1 MAMRFLGLCRGDGKG
16 YVKIGTDTKP
26 ELLMAT
32 IGMPDG
38 SCRQCPIFPIGFPG
52 EEVAART
59 VWGDAST
66 KESYE
71 AVVVVPLLDNADLSI
86 SVTNRENDTVLGTI
100 PFKPLTTKVR
110 SRLTYKHRPQFAAQI
125 RDIDQRRLS
134 GTPHVYVTGIYP
146 VDEQHYSCR
155 FTVRY
160 PLFQEKSNCSISIY
174 DASAKQIELPTVVLE
189 DSVISNPRDH
199 TQSLREIV
207 YSVSVTDANKTLCI
221 YAFPEGQDEA
231 FTCVLPP
238 MFDGFVNGAK
248 DLTKHASYD
257 EGYQIWLEQH
267 RATES
272 DVKNQ
277 RTLCQAWK
285 STEKPLIS
293 VVTVVFRP
301 PVEYLRS
308 LVNSL
313 IAQSYEHFEVVFV
326 NVSGNDQEA
335 RAVNEFLGNIQDSR
349 FRVIDAENKSI
360 AENTNIGIHETKGEY
375 IAFID
380 HDDVIEP
387 DAFYRYVSVLHDK
400 PKADV
405 LYCDEDLLDNGKYIW
420 PVFKPNFNPD
430 LLYSYNYV
438 THMLMVSRHVLN
450 QVELSPANV
459 SGAQDYDL
467 TLKCCEKAR
476 EASNVPYMLYHWR
489 MHQNSTS
496 TNPDSKPYAETAG
509 QLALERH
516 YERIG
521 IKAEV
526 SESEL
531 PFRYRTRYLAV
542 KQPKINIVIPTKD
555 HIDLLQRCLDSVLAK
570 TEYGNY
576 DVTLVEN
583 NSVESTTFAFYEEI
597 QKKDPRVKVVTW
609 NGQGFN
615 YSSICNYG
623 AAQRDGDILLFLNN
637 DTEIINNDWLT
648 SMVGFFSRPEVGMV
662 GAKLLF
668 PDNLV
673 QHGGIWVSPDRV
685 GYYSE
690 LLSHRDG
697 GYMETMR
704 YPSDCAAVTGACQMV
719 RRDVF
724 ENVGGFDEQLAVVL
738 NDVDLC
744 LKVRESGYLV
754 VFDPQAKLHHSEHA
768 SRGRDEQDVSKARR
782 AIDEQARFYARW
794 DKSLIDSGFINPNLN
809 QCNGHFKITW

>member
-1 MAMRFLGLCRGDGKG
+1 
-16 YVKIGTDTKP
+16 
-26 ELLMAT
+26 
-32 IGMPDG
+32 
-38 SCRQCPIFPIGFPG
+38 
-52 EEVAART
+52 
-59 VWGDAST
+59 
-66 KESYE
+66 
-71 AVVVVPLLDNADLSI
+71 
-86 SVTNRENDTVLGTI
+86 
-100 PFKPLTTKVR
+100 
-110 SRLTYKHRPQFAAQI
+110 
-125 RDIDQRRLS
+125 
-134 GTPHVYVTGIYP
+134 
-146 VDEQHYSCR
+146 
-155 FTVRY
+155 
-160 PLFQEKSNCSISIY
+160 
-174 DASAKQIELPTVVLE
+174 
-189 DSVISNPRDH
+189 
-199 TQSLREIV
+199 
-207 YSVSVTDANKTLCI
+207 
-221 YAFPEGQDEA
+221 
-231 FTCVLPP
+231 

-476 EASNVPYMLYHWR
+476 EVSNVPYMLYHWR

-542 KQPKINIVIPTKD
+542 KQPKLI
-555 HIDLLQRCLDSVLAK
+555 S
-570 TEYGNY
+570 
-576 DVTLVEN
+576 
-583 NSVESTTFAFYEEI
+583 
-597 QKKDPRVKVVTW
+597 
-609 NGQGFN
+609 
-615 YSSICNYG
+615 
-623 AAQRDGDILLFLNN
+623 
-637 DTEIINNDWLT
+637 
-648 SMVGFFSRPEVGMV
+648 
-662 GAKLLF
+662 LF
-668 PDNLV
+668 PPKTTLICFNVVRFRACKD
-673 QHGGIWVSPDRV
+673 GIW
-685 GYYSE
+685 
-690 LLSHRDG
+690 
-697 GYMETMR
+697 
-704 YPSDCAAVTGACQMV
+704 
-719 RRDVF
+719 
-724 ENVGGFDEQLAVVL
+724 
-738 NDVDLC
+738 
-744 LKVRESGYLV
+744 
-754 VFDPQAKLHHSEHA
+754 KL
-768 SRGRDEQDVSKARR
+768 
-782 AIDEQARFYARW
+782 
-794 DKSLIDSGFINPNLN
+794 
-809 QCNGHFKITW
+809 